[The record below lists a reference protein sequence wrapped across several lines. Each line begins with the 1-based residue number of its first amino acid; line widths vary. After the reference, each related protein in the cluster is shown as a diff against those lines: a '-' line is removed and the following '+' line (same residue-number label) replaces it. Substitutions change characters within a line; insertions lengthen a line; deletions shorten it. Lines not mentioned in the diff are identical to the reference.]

1 MTWDAFVQL
10 LMETGPIWGTALVS
24 VGSAILC
31 VIKAINRAKDAVD
44 DMRAD
49 KTLKEAS
56 DRLSSVMRQ
65 NETLIKQQNQLID
78 RIKQIE
84 NYMENKDVK

>member
-24 VGSAILC
+24 IGSAILC
-31 VIKAINRAKDAVD
+31 VIKAINRAKDAID

-49 KTLKEAS
+49 KTLKEAA
-56 DRLSSVMRQ
+56 DKLSSVMRQ
-65 NETLIKQQNQLID
+65 NEQLIMQQNLLVD